1 MPKITNY
8 DKIRTSIR
16 WAEEGFELS
25 MIRFIHTADLHLD
38 SPFKGM
44 TGLSMERLNYLRDST
59 FAAFANLISHALNTK
74 PDFVLIAGD
83 IYDGEDRSL
92 RAQMKFHEGM
102 EKLNEA
108 GIPVFISHGN
118 HDHLA
123 GRWTRFELPPN
134 VHVFRNHVEEARF
147 NVNGQAISIY
157 GFSYKERHIRERMVD
172 EYPIAQDQDVFHI
185 GMLHGSM
192 AGDETHA
199 VYAPFTKSELL
210 AKHYDYWALGHI
222 HLRQQLHEQP
232 PIIYPGN
239 LQGRHRN
246 ERGVKGFY
254 EVELSKVGA
263 SLHFIPASPIVFE
276 RLDVSCK
283 GIRHAN
289 EWLASCREVLESF
302 ASEYGAGVVELSM
315 IDIDDG
321 AAELFSQSTELEWL
335 DVLRD
340 VMGDSEPF
348 VWVQKLS
355 FARRV
360 NLSAASGVLG
370 QSVIGMIDGWQAD
383 DWKDVL
389 KELYQHAQGVKYLDI
404 LQEDELQEIKA
415 GAIALV
421 TAEME

>member
-1 MPKITNY
+1 MST
-8 DKIRTSIR
+8 
-16 WAEEGFELS
+16 
-25 MIRFIHTADLHLD
+25 IRFIHTADLHLD

-44 TGLSMERLNYLRDST
+44 TGLPMERLKDLREST
-59 FAAFANLISHALNTK
+59 FKAFANLVTYALNTK

-134 VHVFRNHVEEARF
+134 VHVFQERVEEAQL
-147 NVNGQAISIY
+147 NVNGQAVSIY
-157 GFSYKERHIRERMVD
+157 SFSYKERHVRERKIE
-172 EYPIAQDQDVFHI
+172 EYPMAQDQEALHI
-185 GMLHGSM
+185 GMLHGSL

-199 VYAPFTKSELL
+199 VYAPFTKSDVL

-232 PIIYPGN
+232 PIVYPGN

-254 EVELSKVGA
+254 EVTLSKVSA
-263 SLHFIPASPIVFE
+263 ALHFIPASSIVFE
-276 RLDVSCK
+276 RLEVSCK
-283 GIRHAN
+283 GISHAN
-289 EWLASCREVLESF
+289 EWLVACREVLESF
-302 ASEYGAGVVELSM
+302 ASQYGAAIVELVM
-315 IDIDDG
+315 LDIDSG
-321 AAELFSQSTELEWL
+321 TAELFRQSTEQEWL
-335 DVLRD
+335 EVLRD
-340 VMGDSEPF
+340 AIGNGEPF

-355 FARRV
+355 FAQ
-360 NLSAASGVLG
+360 SATPITALGTLG
-370 QSVIGMIDGWQAD
+370 QSVIGRIDGWQAD

-389 KELYQHAQGVKYLDI
+389 KELYQHTQGVKYLDI
-404 LQEDELQEIKA
+404 LQTDDIEEVKA
-415 GAIALV
+415 AARALIV
-421 TAEME
+421 AEME

>member
-1 MPKITNY
+1 MST
-8 DKIRTSIR
+8 
-16 WAEEGFELS
+16 
-25 MIRFIHTADLHLD
+25 IRFIHTADLHLD

-44 TGLSMERLNYLRDST
+44 TGLPMDRLNRLREST
-59 FAAFANLISHALNTK
+59 FVAFANLIEHACQSK

-83 IYDGEDRSL
+83 IYEGEDRSL

-102 EKLNEA
+102 EQLNAA

-134 VHVFRNHVEEARF
+134 VHVFGESVEEAHL

-172 EYPIAQDQDVFHI
+172 SYPVAQDHDALHI
-185 GMLHGSM
+185 GMLHGSL

-210 AKHYDYWALGHI
+210 AKQYDYWALGHI

-232 PIIYPGN
+232 PIVYPGN

-246 ERGVKGFY
+246 ERGLKGFY
-254 EVELSKVGA
+254 EVELSTVGA
-263 SLHFIPASPIVFE
+263 SLQFIPASALVFE
-276 RLDVSCK
+276 RVEVSCA

-289 EWLASCREVLESF
+289 EWLAACTEELESF
-302 ASEYGAGVVELSM
+302 KAQHGSGIVEVSM
-315 IDIDDG
+315 VDIDDG
-321 AAELFSQSTELEWL
+321 AAELFSQSTEQEWL

-340 VMGDSEPF
+340 MVGDSEAF

-355 FARRV
+355 FARQTT
-360 NLSAASGVLG
+360 LLATSGALAH
-370 QSVIGMIDGWQAD
+370 SVIGMIEGWQED
-383 DWKDVL
+383 EWKDVL
-389 KELYQHAQGVKYLDI
+389 KELYQHGQGIKYLDV
-404 LQEDELQEIKA
+404 LMEEDIQDIKTRTIKLVAAEI
-415 GAIALV
+415 
-421 TAEME
+421 E